1 MKRTP
6 NWTPLARSAAAWA
19 LLLAL
24 GAAGSATGADETRVA
39 VARNLS
45 PDATLLQRQAPDQP
59 WQLPASGAELFS
71 RDLLLAL
78 PGARADIES
87 KNKAV
92 HLALAGNLPQLSPI
106 PVLESAV
113 VLHDNAAVDLDF
125 TLERGRVILTSA
137 KDKEPAKVRVRFGGE
152 GWDLTLAEK
161 GDELAVERWGRWP
174 RGVPFSE
181 KPKPD
186 EHPGA
191 NITLLVLKG
200 TATIKAGPVQHTMH
214 APPGSALFQW
224 DSEVGNDSG
233 PKRIEKV
240 PDWALPAAQQKPE
253 AKATQEVLARLQKL
267 LADKKPVEAALGEL
281 ASSAGDADTLSAA
294 LTRSL
299 AVSGLA
305 ALDDLPRLSEA
316 LAAAKQPQVRETAIE
331 ALRNWIGRGPGQD
344 QLLYNFLIKQR
355 QYSPRHAEIVLN
367 LLHTPF
373 DPRAPETYETLIAY
387 LRHDKQPVRELAKWH
402 LDRLAPAGRSIPF
415 DAAAPAEEREKA
427 YKEWKKLIP
436 DGKLPPAPPKP

>member
-6 NWTPLARSAAAWA
+6 NWMPSARSAPPWA

-24 GAAGSATGADETRVA
+24 GAALVARAADEPRVA

-59 WQLPASGAELFS
+59 WQLVATGADLYS

-92 HLALAGNLPQLSPI
+92 RLALAGNLPQLTPV
-106 PVLESAV
+106 PVLESVV
-113 VLHDNAAVDLDF
+113 VLHENPAVDLDF

-137 KDKEPAKVRVRFGGE
+137 KDKEPAKVRVRFGGD

-161 GDELAVERWGRWP
+161 GDEVAVERWGRWRP
-174 RGVPFSE
+174 GVPFSE

-186 EHPGA
+186 EQPVS
-191 NITLLVLKG
+191 NINLLVLKG
-200 TATIKAGPVQHTMH
+200 SATLKVGRVQHALRAHPGAALFGWDSKTGPDDGPVK
-214 APPGSALFQW
+214 L
-224 DSEVGNDSG
+224 D
-233 PKRIEKV
+233 KV
-240 PDWALPAAQQKPE
+240 PDWVQPAAQQRPE
-253 AKATQEVLARLQKL
+253 VKGSQEVLTQLRKL
-267 LADKKPVEAALGEL
+267 LADKKPVEVALSEL
-281 ASSAGDADTLSAA
+281 AASAGDADTLPAA
-294 LTRSL
+294 LTRSV
-299 AVSGLA
+299 AVCGLA
-305 ALDDLPRLSEA
+305 ALDDLPRLSDA
-316 LAAAKQPQVRETAIE
+316 LTTAKQPLVRETAIE

-355 QYSPRHAEIVLN
+355 QYSPTHAEIVLN

-373 DPRAPETYETLIAY
+373 NPRAPETYETLIAY

-415 DAAAPAEEREKA
+415 DAAAPPEEREKA

-436 DGKLPPAPPKP
+436 DGKLPPPTPKP

>member
-1 MKRTP
+1 MNRTA
-6 NWTPLARSAAAWA
+6 NWMSLAPTAGA

-24 GAAGSATGADETRVA
+24 CAASVATGADETRVV

-45 PDATLLQRQAPDQP
+45 PDNTLLQRQAADQP
-59 WQLPASGAELFS
+59 WQLVAAGADVYS
-71 RDLLLAL
+71 RDFLLAL
-78 PGARADIES
+78 PGVRTDLES
-87 KNKAV
+87 KNKALRV
-92 HLALAGNLPQLSPI
+92 ALAGNLPQLSPV
-106 PVLESAV
+106 PVLESVV
-113 VLHDNAAVDLDF
+113 VLHDNAGVDLDF

-161 GDELAVERWGRWP
+161 GDELALERWGRWP

-181 KPKPD
+181 KPRPD
-186 EHPGA
+186 EHPDS

-214 APPGSALFQW
+214 APPGTALFRW
-224 DSEVGNDSG
+224 DSDAGNASG
-233 PKRIEKV
+233 PVKMDKV
-240 PDWALPAAQQKPE
+240 PDWAQPAAQQTPE
-253 AKATQEVLARLQKL
+253 AKATQEVLARLRKL
-267 LADKKPVEAALGEL
+267 LADKKPVEVVLSEL
-281 ASSAGDADTLSAA
+281 ASSAGDADTMQTA

-299 AVSGLA
+299 AVCGLA
-305 ALDDLPRLSEA
+305 ALDDLPKLSDA
-316 LAAAKQPQVRETAIE
+316 LATAKQPQVRETAIE
-331 ALRNWIGRGPGQD
+331 AMRGWIGRGPGQD

-355 QYSPRHAEIVLN
+355 QYSPTHAEIVLN

-373 DPRAPETYETLIAY
+373 DPKAPETYETLIAY

-402 LDRLAPAGRSIPF
+402 LDRLAPAGRTIPF
-415 DAAAPAEEREKA
+415 DAAAPAAEREKA

-436 DGKLPPAPPKP
+436 DGKLPPPPPKP

>member
-6 NWTPLARSAAAWA
+6 NWMPPARSAPLWA

-24 GAAGSATGADETRVA
+24 GAAAVATAADETRVA

-45 PDATLLQRQAPDQP
+45 PEATLLQRQAADQP
-59 WQLPASGAELFS
+59 WQLVANGAELYS

-78 PGARADIES
+78 PGARAEIES
-87 KNKAV
+87 KNKA
-92 HLALAGNLPQLSPI
+92 LRLSLAGNLPQLAPI
-106 PVLESAV
+106 PLLESAV

-137 KDKEPAKVRVRFGGE
+137 RDKEPAKARVRFGGS
-152 GWDLTLAEK
+152 GWDLTLGEK
-161 GDELAVERWGRWP
+161 GDQVAVERWGRWP

-181 KPKPD
+181 KPKAD
-186 EHPGA
+186 EQPVTS
-191 NITLLVLKG
+191 ITLLVLKG
-200 TATIKAGPVQHTMH
+200 TATVKAGPVQHTMH
-214 APPGSALFQW
+214 APPGAALFRW

-233 PKRIEKV
+233 PVKMEKV
-240 PDWALPAAQQKPE
+240 PDWALPAAQQQPE
-253 AKATQEVLARLQKL
+253 AKATQEVLTRLRMLQ
-267 LADKKPVEAALGEL
+267 ADKKAVEATLSEL
-281 ASSAGDADTLSAA
+281 ANSAGDADTLPAS

-299 AVSGLA
+299 TVCGLA
-305 ALDDLPRLSEA
+305 ALDDLPRLTEA
-316 LAAAKQPQVRETAIE
+316 LAGAKQPQVRETAIE
-331 ALRNWIGRGPGQD
+331 ALRSWIGRGPGQD
-344 QLLYNFLIKQR
+344 QVLYTFLIKQR
-355 QYSPRHAEIVLN
+355 QYSPTHAEILLN

-373 DPRAPETYETLIAY
+373 NPRAPETYETLIAY

-436 DGKLPPAPPKP
+436 DGKLPPPPKP